1 MDSSGTDAF
10 WFLTQSPEDGPRGE
24 EHRANVTLSDQQ
36 RQQAHGSLCPACQ
49 QQKPSPARAA
59 CGERRIA
66 DKCATSTA
74 ALGCFWTGGNGCA
87 LGERAREEK
96 VDAGRRPR
104 RARPA
109 AFGDKWRVKQ
119 VRRRLT
125 ARLGDEDSSLGV
137 P

>member
-1 MDSSGTDAF
+1 
-10 WFLTQSPEDGPRGE
+10 
-24 EHRANVTLSDQQ
+24 VTLSDQQ
-36 RQQAHGSLCPACQ
+36 RQQTHGSLCPACQ

-74 ALGCFWTGGNGCA
+74 ALGCDGRERVRA
-87 LGERAREEK
+87 GERAREEK

>member
-24 EHRANVTLSDQQ
+24 EHRANVTLPDQQ

-66 DKCATSTA
+66 DDVDRGARLLLDGRERVRA
-74 ALGCFWTGGNGCA
+74 GGES
-87 LGERAREEK
+87 ERGK
-96 VDAGRRPR
+96 GRRRAASTSGPAR
-104 RARPA
+104 RFRGQMAGQA
-109 AFGDKWRVKQ
+109 
-119 VRRRLT
+119 
-125 ARLGDEDSSLGV
+125 S
-137 P
+137 